1 MTLRLLTSRRRRA
14 EERLE
19 AFADFLRQETVGGK
33 LLLVATVVA
42 LVWANAPFRS
52 SYDAFWSARSS
63 FLPDALHLD
72 LALRAWV
79 GDGLLALFF
88 FVVGLEVKRELVV
101 GELRHFRTAVL
112 PVAAAVGGMV
122 APALV
127 FLAVARGAEGAGRG
141 WAVPVATDI
150 AFALGVLALTGSALP
165 RSVRIFL
172 LSLAVVDDLGA
183 IALIALLFSS
193 GLAAGWLAA
202 AAVLLVGYGLAQRRR
217 VRTPWLYVPLACAA
231 WIAVHAGGVHATVA
245 GVVLGLLTR
254 VHPDPEED
262 EAPAA
267 RLQHRLHPWSSGLVV
282 PVFAVSAAGLPLSW
296 AQLGAVATTP
306 VAQAVVAGLLVGK
319 LVGVLGGA
327 WLAVRL
333 RLAVLPAGVA
343 WAQLVPVA
351 VLAGTGYTVA
361 LLIGGLAFGDPE
373 LAVAAKTAVL
383 VGSVAAAG
391 LAAALLRRGSRRY
404 AAGRPGA

>member
-1 MTLRLLTSRRRRA
+1 MSLRLLTSRRRRRQRA

-42 LVWANAPFRS
+42 LGWANAPFRS
-52 SYDAFWSARSS
+52 SYEAFWSARSS

-112 PVAAAVGGMV
+112 PVAAAIGGMV

-172 LSLAVVDDLGA
+172 LSLAVVDD
-183 IALIALLFSS
+183 
-193 GLAAGWLAA
+193 
-202 AAVLLVGYGLAQRRR
+202 
-217 VRTPWLYVPLACAA
+217 
-231 WIAVHAGGVHATVA
+231 
-245 GVVLGLLTR
+245 
-254 VHPDPEED
+254 
-262 EAPAA
+262 
-267 RLQHRLHPWSSGLVV
+267 
-282 PVFAVSAAGLPLSW
+282 
-296 AQLGAVATTP
+296 
-306 VAQAVVAGLLVGK
+306 
-319 LVGVLGGA
+319 
-327 WLAVRL
+327 
-333 RLAVLPAGVA
+333 
-343 WAQLVPVA
+343 
-351 VLAGTGYTVA
+351 
-361 LLIGGLAFGDPE
+361 
-373 LAVAAKTAVL
+373 
-383 VGSVAAAG
+383 
-391 LAAALLRRGSRRY
+391 
-404 AAGRPGA
+404 